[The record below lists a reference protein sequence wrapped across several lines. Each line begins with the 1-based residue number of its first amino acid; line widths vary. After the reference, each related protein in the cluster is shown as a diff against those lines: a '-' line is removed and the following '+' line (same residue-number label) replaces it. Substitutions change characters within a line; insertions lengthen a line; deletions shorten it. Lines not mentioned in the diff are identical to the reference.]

1 MSDDTACPYCG
12 SGGVLPNYQFALS
25 KKRRDVFNAI
35 VASGPEGID
44 ASYLIDMFF
53 DDGTEERVA
62 GYTTL
67 RTTIHQ
73 INHKIGALKI
83 VARGGNYRLERKSS

>member
-1 MSDDTACPYCG
+1 MTDHKCPYCG
-12 SGGVLPNYQFALS
+12 CEGTPPNYQFSLS
-25 KKRRDVFNAI
+25 KKRRDVFNVI

-44 ASYLIDMFF
+44 ASELINAFF
-53 DDGTEERVA
+53 DDGTPERIA

-73 INHKIGALKI
+73 MNQKIKPLKI
-83 VARGGNYRLERKSS
+83 VARGGNYRIERT